1 MYRKAQNLPDQN
13 HLRDLRRFAVDLSR
27 IPG

>member
-1 MYRKAQNLPDQN
+1 MHRNSPNLPDPN
-13 HLRDLRRFAVDLSR
+13 RLCGLRRFAVDLSR